1 MANRIKFTFINNNK
15 KSERELLSI
24 IGDICPELTLTNCYP
39 GRGHLMVVFC
49 DSDNIKTVL
58 QRTTIERLEKYNLYP
73 KASKTYNANR
83 TIFVTNINNYIANS
97 SPEELVDEIN
107 DNNENIKATYAY
119 AIRNNTKD
127 NDGRGRHTIKITTD
141 ESDQADY
148 ATAHGIRIGGVHIPN
163 KYVHKERQVEV
174 KQCFKC
180 FKFYHDTNQCSDNK
194 QYCSR
199 CAKEHHYTD
208 CKSRT
213 VKCKNCDGP
222 HVAIAPSCQ
231 VRKAVIENLDDRS
244 KQPIPA
250 NDPIAPTPARPV
262 SLGDSRQF
270 PPLRVESNNLTLT
283 NSTDSIWNRPNIR
296 NNVTQQQPQQQQQQ
310 HQQQQQPT
318 PTPPKSNPDSNMPSV
333 EFIWNMKLDIIKSY
347 AEMKANKK
355 KLKEHHQQ

>member
-24 IGDICPELTLTNCYP
+24 IGDIYPELTPTNCYP
-39 GRGHLMVVFC
+39 GRGHIMVVFC

-58 QRTTIERLEKYNLYP
+58 QRTTIERLEKYNLYL
-73 KASKTYNANR
+73 KASKTYNVNR

-97 SPEELVDEIN
+97 TPEELVDEIN

-119 AIRNNTKD
+119 VIRNNTRD
-127 NDGRGRHTIKITTD
+127 NDERGRHTIKKTTE

-148 ATAHGIRIGGVHIPN
+148 TTANGIRIGGVRIPN

-180 FKFYHDTNQCSDNK
+180 FKFDHYTNQCSDNK

-222 HVAIAPSCQ
+222 HIAIAPSC
-231 VRKAVIENLDDRS
+231 
-244 KQPIPA
+244 
-250 NDPIAPTPARPV
+250 
-262 SLGDSRQF
+262 
-270 PPLRVESNNLTLT
+270 
-283 NSTDSIWNRPNIR
+283 
-296 NNVTQQQPQQQQQQ
+296 
-310 HQQQQQPT
+310 
-318 PTPPKSNPDSNMPSV
+318 
-333 EFIWNMKLDIIKSY
+333 
-347 AEMKANKK
+347 
-355 KLKEHHQQ
+355 